1 MAFISKGRIIYL
13 QTDLPI
19 HFVPANSTF
28 AWRLQPVHVIN
39 QPLRLPAAGMT
50 ILLQSQFHWNDDF
63 IACMTL
69 LPVCI

>member
-50 ILLQSQFHWNDDF
+50 IDILIRNENFEVQSENGQ
-63 IACMTL
+63 TGL
-69 LPVCI
+69 S